1 MDTPERM
8 PDSGQA
14 WRHLALLLLI
24 GTIGSGGM
32 WSVVVIL
39 PAVQA
44 EFGVARGAAALPYTL
59 TMIGFGLGGV
69 LMGRMADR
77 HGIRR
82 PVLFGGA
89 ALGIGYIA
97 VSTSASLWQFAV
109 LHGLLVGALGSSA
122 MFAPLIADAS
132 LWFVR
137 RRGIAM
143 AIAACGNYLAGVFW
157 PPVVEHFVS
166 VAGWRQTEL
175 WAGVFCLVTLLPL
188 ALLLGRPPSSR
199 AASTSARGAPLGAA
213 ALGMSPNALMAALL
227 VAGVACCVAMSMP
240 QVHIVAYCGDLGYG
254 PARGATML
262 SLMLGCGIISRI
274 GSGLL
279 ADRIGGIATLLIG
292 SALQGSSLALYMAFD
307 SLTSLYLISA
317 LFGLVQ
323 GGIVPSYAVIVREYF
338 PASEVGMRAGLVIMA
353 TLFGMALGGWLSGVI
368 FDLTHSY
375 TAAFAN
381 GVAWNLLNG
390 AIALTLLL
398 RSRSPAIT
406 RPPARSP
413 FSAGGRGPG

>member
-1 MDTPERM
+1 MDTPERLL
-8 PDSGQA
+8 DSGYA

-32 WSVVVIL
+32 WSVVVVL

-97 VSTSASLWQFAV
+97 VSYSANLWQFAA

-132 LWFVR
+132 LWFAR

-157 PPVVEHFVS
+157 PPVMEHLIS
-166 VAGWRQTEL
+166 VAGWRQAE
-175 WAGVFCLVTLLPL
+175 WWSGAFCLATLLPL
-188 ALLLGRPPSSR
+188 SLLLGRPPAVRADAAMSR
-199 AASTSARGAPLGAA
+199 GAARGPG
-213 ALGMSPNALMAALL
+213 ALGLSSNALMAALL

-262 SLMLGCGIISRI
+262 SLMLGFGIVSRI
-274 GSGLL
+274 GSGFL

-307 SLTSLYLISA
+307 SLTSLYVISA

-338 PASEVGMRAGLVIMA
+338 PASEVGARAGLVIMA

-398 RSRSPAIT
+398 RRPAIT
-406 RPPARSP
+406 FSQPAP
-413 FSAGGRGPG
+413 AGQK